1 MYSSNQGQVR
11 WIDLSEEE
19 KKEVLRIRNAE
30 SARKSRQKKRQE
42 DGDIEEV
49 FKSNEKRIKDLE
61 KVLHDLSSE
70 IKSSKTAS
78 SKSTKDASSSS
89 SSSAPKPSKSSKLA
103 RKQSEK
109 RPDWFGEPF

>member
-1 MYSSNQGQVR
+1 MSSSNQGTVR

-19 KKEVLRIRNAE
+19 KKDVLRIRNAE
-30 SARKSRQKKRQE
+30 SARKSRQKKRKE
-42 DGDIEEV
+42 EGDIEKV
-49 FKSNEKRIKDLE
+49 FKSNEKRINDLE

-70 IKSSKTAS
+70 IKSSKSTT
-78 SKSTKDASSSS
+78 SKSTKGASSSS
-89 SSSAPKPSKSSKLA
+89 SSSAPKASKSSKVS